1 MKFSNDIYTMSLAIG
16 TPPKPF
22 SAIMDTGS
30 NLIWTKCKSSGS
42 GLYDTSM
49 STSFSNHIDDSCE
62 ELGLGQNCQQKYDDG
77 KVSVSVTLGQ
87 ETLTIED
94 QKYNNVTFGCGKPND
109 KNFNCGGIVGMGP
122 GKSSLVSHLEKRV
135 FSYCL
140 SPTASNVWLT
150 GSEASIRD
158 TNIQTTPLVT
168 DELYYYISLE
178 GISVGE
184 TKLPLTKSD
193 FPSSYEYAGGMIIDS
208 GTAFT
213 YLEQRIIDMI
223 SDEFMNQTKLEKCK
237 DNVTPYGHVL
247 EHCFKHQG
255 NNVHFPNLIFH
266 FEGANWELPRENYI
280 YEKKGVNEG
289 CLAFLANKNTE
300 KLSIFGNMQQQNMMV
315 TYDLE
320 KKSLSIFK
328 PANCN

>member
-1 MKFSNDIYTMSLAIG
+1 
-16 TPPKPF
+16 
-22 SAIMDTGS
+22 
-30 NLIWTKCKSSGS
+30 
-42 GLYDTSM
+42 
-49 STSFSNHIDDSCE
+49 
-62 ELGLGQNCQQKYDDG
+62 
-77 KVSVSVTLGQ
+77 
-87 ETLTIED
+87 
-94 QKYNNVTFGCGKPND
+94 
-109 KNFNCGGIVGMGP
+109 MGP

-168 DELYYYISLE
+168 DDLYYYISLE

-193 FPSSYEYAGGMIIDS
+193 FLSSYEYAGGMIIDS
-208 GTAFT
+208 
-213 YLEQRIIDMI
+213 
-223 SDEFMNQTKLEKCK
+223 
-237 DNVTPYGHVL
+237 
-247 EHCFKHQG
+247 G

-289 CLAFLANKNTE
+289 CLAFLANENTE
-300 KLSIFGNMQQQNMMV
+300 KVSIFGNMQQQNMMV